1 MNGQKLA
8 IAALLAL
15 TSAPSQADDDRWAL
29 CPALPERALPVGP
42 DAGLP
47 VSDAPLHIQ
56 ADSVDS
62 ERTTESLFSGR
73 VLLQQGSRT
82 LTADRVRH
90 ERADNLISGEGE
102 IRFVDDSVELAGQR
116 ALLDL
121 NTDRV
126 RFDDLEFRLFAR
138 RARGSADSLEAG
150 RDIPIT
156 VTDARYTTCPADSEA
171 WSLHAPRLELDTE
184 TGVGV
189 GRNVRVEFM
198 GVPIFYTPWISFP
211 LNDERKS
218 GFLVPDAGRARNTGI
233 DIRAPWYWNIAPERD
248 ATITPRWMGER
259 GLQVGTEYRYLYQR
273 HQGQL
278 DLEVLP
284 TDRQRGD
291 TRARGAWWHISEAAA
306 GWQFHADVQHVSDE
320 LYYEDLAGGMERTIV
335 THLPKRMELSYHGDQ
350 QSWVARL
357 DGWQTLDDTIP
368 TAAHPYSRLPQ
379 VLWHARWPAS
389 DRGAQLSVD
398 AEAVY
403 FHTDDD
409 TRVTGSRMDI
419 VPSATWVLDGA
430 GWHVVPRAAWRHTHY
445 ALSGGLPE
453 QSRTLPLYSVDT
465 GLTFDRP
472 MSGDRVQTLEPR
484 VYWLR
489 IPYREQS
496 ALPLFD
502 TSAPDFNMVQL
513 YSDNRFNG
521 ADRVGDTHQ
530 AAVGASSRV
539 FSARTGAQ
547 LMSLQLGRI
556 RYFDERRVTLP
567 GGTPASSRW
576 SDYLGEAS
584 INLSSEWST
593 RVALQYDPDS
603 AHLERSLVQLRWH
616 PDRDRL
622 LNLGWRFRR
631 GQIDQTDIAF
641 AWPLGS
647 RWSAVGRWN
656 WSVDERRNIETF
668 VGFEYQSCCWAI
680 RVVSREYI
688 ATRAGD
694 TSHSLYFQL
703 ELKGLAN
710 VGRGTGAM
718 LERGI
723 LGYSARR

>member
-496 ALPLFD
+496 AL
-502 TSAPDFNMVQL
+502 
-513 YSDNRFNG
+513 
-521 ADRVGDTHQ
+521 
-530 AAVGASSRV
+530 
-539 FSARTGAQ
+539 
-547 LMSLQLGRI
+547 
-556 RYFDERRVTLP
+556 
-567 GGTPASSRW
+567 GTPASSRW